1 MGNIEWNDN
10 FSVGI
15 PQLDDEHRQLIQMAN
30 TLYDAI
36 KLGQGKTAAATILNE
51 LKAYAL
57 THFSHEEQLMEQA
70 QYPGYAAHK
79 QLHAAFS
86 KKVEEYLD
94 LFVKNLL
101 PANQLLVIL
110 RDWLIHHICNVD
122 REYMPFLKKPVE

>member
-1 MGNIEWNDN
+1 MANIEWNDN

-15 PQLDDEHRQLIQMAN
+15 AQLDDEHRQLIHMAN

-36 KLGQGKTAAATILNE
+36 KAGQGKTAAATILHE

-57 THFSHEEQLMEQA
+57 THFSHEEELMEQA
-70 QYPGYAAHK
+70 QYSGYAAHK
-79 QLHAAFS
+79 QLHIAFS

-94 LFVKNLL
+94 LFAKNLL

-122 REYMPFLKKPVE
+122 REYMPFLKKDDV